1 MLHHR
6 LLFIPLSFLFSVNSL
21 ALSTDRDQPIQI
33 EADKATIDN
42 IKGIANYVGDVIVI
56 QGSIRITSDT
66 MNIKYSKTRNIETIV
81 TTGNPSR
88 FQQRLDNGE
97 IIKAKALEMEY
108 NAIQNIIY
116 LRKQAE
122 LRKTINGIDNYIS
135 NAPRITYD
143 SQRGIIRADKGKGK
157 KGRITMT
164 FTPEQKSK

>member
-6 LLFIPLSFLFSVNSL
+6 LILIPLSFLFSLNTL
-21 ALSTDRDQPIQI
+21 ALSTDRDQPIEI

-42 IKGIANYVGDVIVI
+42 IKGIANYEGDVIVI
-56 QGSIRITSDT
+56 QGSIRISSDI
-66 MNIKYSKTRNIETIV
+66 MNIKYSKARSIETIV

-88 FQQRLDNGE
+88 FKQRLDNGE

-108 NAIQNIIY
+108 NAIKNIIY
-116 LRKQAE
+116 LRRQAE
-122 LRKTINGIDNYIS
+122 LRKNLNGKDNYIS

-143 SQRGIIRADKGKGK
+143 TQRGIIRADKGKGK

-164 FTPEQKSK
+164 FTPEKKSK

>member
-6 LLFIPLSFLFSVNSL
+6 LLFIVLSFIFSFNTF
-21 ALSTDRDQPIQI
+21 ALSTDRDQPIEI

-42 IKGIANYVGDVIVI
+42 LKGIAIYEGDVIVI
-56 QGSIRITSDT
+56 QGSIRINSDT
-66 MNIKYSKTRNIETIV
+66 MNIKYSKKRNIETVV
-81 TTGNPSR
+81 TNGNPSR

-108 NAIQNIIY
+108 NALKSIIY

-122 LRKTINGIDNYIS
+122 LRKSLNDKDNYIS

-143 SQRGIIRADKGKGK
+143 TQAGIIRADKGITKT
-157 KGRITMT
+157 GRIKMT
-164 FTPEQKSK
+164 FTPEKKQQ